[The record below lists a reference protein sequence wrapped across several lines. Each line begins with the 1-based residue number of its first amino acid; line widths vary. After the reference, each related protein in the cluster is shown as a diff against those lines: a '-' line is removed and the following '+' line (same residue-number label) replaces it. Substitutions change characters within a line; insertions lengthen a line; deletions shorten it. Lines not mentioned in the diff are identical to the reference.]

1 MSYTPRSLFR
11 LLELIDGGGLL
22 LPHIQRSFVWEV
34 GQTERLFD
42 GLMRDYPLQTFL
54 FWRTA
59 EGIRARRFMSVV
71 DHEVDLSTLYDLNKS
86 ASGVEKVFVLDGQ
99 QRLQSMHSLFR
110 GGMTGTGGALEA
122 YFDVTAGSEAVEG
135 DLVYRVRHR
144 K

>member
-42 GLMRDYPLQTFL
+42 SLMRDYPIQTLL

-71 DHEVDLSTLYDLNKS
+71 DPEVDLSTLYDLNKS
-86 ASGVEKVFVLDGQ
+86 ADGVEKVFVLDGQ

-110 GGMTGTGGALEA
+110 GGMTSAGGALEA
-122 YFDVTAGSEAVEG
+122 YFDVTGRRGS
-135 DLVYRVRHR
+135 
-144 K
+144 